1 MHLWYAQTTKAAKT
15 KVVAKPAAKPKEKAS
30 LTGKATANP
39 PRAAKAAAKAP
50 ETKKKKKTILVDSS
64 DEEDAHKE

>member
-1 MHLWYAQTTKAAKT
+1 MHLRYAQTTKAAKT

-39 PRAAKAAAKAP
+39 PPAARAAAKAL
-50 ETKKKKKTILVDSS
+50 ETKKKKRILVDSS
-64 DEEDAHKE
+64 DEEDAHEE